1 MLSVMPS
8 VRRLSAPVSRVVQ
21 RSRSVAV
28 TALLIS
34 LVAFGACNSS
44 DATGPGRPSD
54 PSTETFASELG
65 VNLASMTERADKLY
79 IQDLVQGTGAEAVA
93 GRRLR
98 VRYTGWL
105 ASGSQFDSNVSS
117 GAAFE
122 FVLGGGRVIAG
133 WDIGVPGMRVGGKR
147 RLVFGSE
154 YGYGPQGSGQ
164 IPPNATLVF
173 DVELVSIV
181 N

>member
-1 MLSVMPS
+1 MLLVYRLSSPAMRVMHRS
-8 VRRLSAPVSRVVQ
+8 RRLAI
-21 RSRSVAV
+21 
-28 TALLIS
+28 TALLVS
-34 LVAFGACNSS
+34 LAACGACNSS

-54 PSTETFASELG
+54 PATDTFAAELG
-65 VNLASMTERADKLY
+65 VNLANMTERADKLY
-79 IQDLVQGTGAEAVA
+79 VQDLVTGTGAEAVP

-105 ASGSQFDSNVSS
+105 ASGTQFDSNVSS
-117 GAAFE
+117 GAPFE

-154 YGYGPQGSGQ
+154 YGYGSQGSGQ

>member
-1 MLSVMPS
+1 MLSVH
-8 VRRLSAPVSRVVQ
+8 RLSLPVSRVLR
-21 RSRSVAV
+21 RSRGLTMS
-28 TALLIS
+28 ALLLALAACS
-34 LVAFGACNSS
+34 GCNSS

-54 PSTETFASELG
+54 PATETFAAELG
-65 VNLASMTERADKLY
+65 VNLANMTERADKLY
-79 IQDLVQGTGAEAVA
+79 VQDLVQGTGEEAVA

-105 ASGSQFDSNVSS
+105 ASGTQFDSNVSS

-154 YGYGPQGSGQ
+154 YGYGAQGSGQ

>member
-1 MLSVMPS
+1 MHRLYSPITGV
-8 VRRLSAPVSRVVQ
+8 VHRTRR
-21 RSRSVAV
+21 VAFS
-28 TALLIS
+28 ALL
-34 LVAFGACNSS
+34 LALAACSGCSAS
-44 DATGPGRPSD
+44 DSTGLGLPSD
-54 PSTETFASELG
+54 PATDTFAAELG
-65 VNLASMTERADKLY
+65 VNLANMTERADKLY
-79 IQDLVQGTGAEAVA
+79 IRDLVEGTGAEAVA

-105 ASGSQFDSNVSS
+105 ASGNQFDSNVSS
-117 GAAFE
+117 GAPFE
-122 FVLGGGRVIAG
+122 FTLGGGRVIAG